1 MTFSLF
7 SPLHIGLLVLVATA
21 GTVLGLAAK
30 RHPERRRAILRA
42 GAGILTILELI
53 WYGYLLQRPYP
64 VWPGILPLHLC
75 DIVVW
80 LTVIS
85 SFTRIQR
92 VRELAY
98 YFGFAGTTLA
108 LLMPDVQGLRLS
120 YPVLQFFVSH
130 GLVVVLLL
138 VLVISG
144 EFRPGRGSLVF
155 AVVVLHLYAGVLG
168 IFNAAFGTNYMYLCS
183 RPGGDSILDL
193 MGGWPWYLLGADVL
207 GILLFWLLWIPV
219 RKSRPDLP

>member
-53 WYGYLLQRPYP
+53 WYGYLLQRPFP

-85 SFTRIQR
+85 AFTRIQR